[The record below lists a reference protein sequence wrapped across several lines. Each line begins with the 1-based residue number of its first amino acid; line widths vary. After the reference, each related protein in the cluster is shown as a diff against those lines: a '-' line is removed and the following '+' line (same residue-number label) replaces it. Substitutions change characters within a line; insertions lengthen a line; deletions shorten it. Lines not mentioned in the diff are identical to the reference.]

1 MSVADSLYFCDGY
14 GIPGEVGDVIQL
26 EGQTQTATITA
37 INYTTNQLTLSTSLT
52 WTSGQGLS
60 LAYNGSGPDLGSYEK

>member
-1 MSVADSLYFCDGY
+1 M
-14 GIPGEVGDVIQL
+14 IQL